1 MKNSGFTLLEL
12 SIVLLIASMLATF
25 SVGIGKFFLEQN
37 KIRATQIKLRTIA
50 NALDI
55 YLIQHNRLPCPA
67 GLKKST
73 GIPLNATTDKPFGT
87 CSSSD
92 ATDGVYV
99 NNSVARGWVPY
110 EELGLTN
117 DVVYDEWNSK
127 IVYSVPI
134 AMLSNFSKLNDNFD
148 GISVYNDSKSE
159 LITNKAIYTLVSHGK
174 NGLGAFDK
182 KGNQKSDTG
191 ISSLEKTNV
200 AASSLSNSDEFVYFN
215 NSKTYDDLGRYSTK
229 MQVVVDNDIKEISC
243 YIGGGVLGDL
253 ATKYGC
259 VFSAG
264 TYGNYLPYGASINS
278 AGSDNCDNKYKL
290 ICLKYGQLEV
300 MQNDY

>member
-55 YLIQHNRLPCPA
+55 YLIQHDKLPCPA

-73 GIPLNATTDKPFGT
+73 GTALTS
-87 CSSSD
+87 CSSSNV
-92 ATDGVYV
+92 TEGVYV

-110 EELGLTN
+110 EELDLTN

-159 LITNKAIYTLVSHGK
+159 LITNEAIYTLVSHGK

-200 AASSLSNSDEFVYFN
+200 AASSLSNSDEFIYFTK
-215 NSKTYDDLGRYSTK
+215 KTCDDDDTKKCDDLGRYATK

-259 VFSAG
+259 DFSAG

>member
-55 YLIQHNRLPCPA
+55 YLIQHNKLPCPA

-73 GIPLNATTDKPFGT
+73 GVALDT

-92 ATDGVYV
+92 TTNGVYV
-99 NNSVARGWVPY
+99 NNDVARGWVPY
-110 EELGLTN
+110 KDLGLTP
-117 DVVYDEWNSK
+117 DAVYDEWNNK

-134 AMLSNFSKLNDNFD
+134 AMLSNFNMLNDDFD
-148 GISVYNDSKSE
+148 GISVYNDSKSK
-159 LITNKAIYTLVSHGK
+159 LITDEAIYAIISQGK

-182 KGNQKSDTG
+182 NGNQKSDTG
-191 ISSLEKTNV
+191 ILSVEKTNV
-200 AASSLSNSDEFVYFN
+200 ASSSLSNSHEFVYFN
-215 NSKTYDDLGRYSTK
+215 NYKTYDDLGRYITK
-229 MQVVVDNDIKEISC
+229 EQVVVDNNIKEIYCDASSAKINEA
-243 YIGGGVLGDL
+243 IGRFGNI
-253 ATKYGC
+253 
-259 VFSAG
+259 G
-264 TYGNYLPYGASINS
+264 TCKIESPKSKILSYNASINS
-278 AGSDNCDNKYKL
+278 TGSGDCDGKYKL
-290 ICLKYGQLEV
+290 MCLKYGQLEV
-300 MQNDY
+300 MQDDY